1 MLKIDLHI
9 HTLHSGHAGG
19 TIYEVMGEAA
29 RKKMKMIAL
38 TDHGPDAHGSAHESF
53 FNMGKRAPKEYKGVK
68 VLWGCEVNIVDGNG
82 NIDLPE
88 KTLEKID
95 IFLVGLHNACSYK
108 DLGVEKNT
116 EAVIK
121 CFKKYKP
128 NVFTHPTTIY
138 YEYDIEKVCQ
148 AACDNNVL
156 LELNISSL
164 TRLEQ
169 KHPRESLENF
179 KKMIKVVKKNKKKMI
194 VGSDAHFLHEIGE
207 EGLLEK
213 YKKILGIT
221 DDMIINNFPD
231 ELMEFLKR

>member
-1 MLKIDLHI
+1 MLKTDLHM
-9 HTLHSGHAGG
+9 HTIHSGHACG
-19 TIYEVMGEAA
+19 TIYEVMEEAA

-53 FNMGKRAPKEYKGVK
+53 FQMGNRAPKEYKGVR
-68 VLWGCEVNIVDGNG
+68 VLWGCEANIVDGEG

-88 KTLEKID
+88 KALEKLD
-95 IFLVGLHNACSYK
+95 ILLVGLHKACSYK
-108 DLGVEKNT
+108 DSGVKKNT

-121 CFKKYKP
+121 CFKKHKP
-128 NVFTHPTTIY
+128 HIFTHPSTIY
-138 YEYDIEKVCQ
+138 YEYDVEKVCQ

-164 TRLEQ
+164 TRLENNHH
-169 KHPRESLENF
+169 KESIDRF
-179 KKMIKVVKKNKKKMI
+179 RKMVDVVKKNRKKMV

-207 EGLLEK
+207 EGLLKK

-221 DDMIINNFPD
+221 DSMIINNFPD
-231 ELMEFLKR
+231 ELERFLNK